1 MVDPADVPRILSD
14 AARLLGDGE
23 LVVFGSAAL
32 AMRLPVGPRT
42 RDVDVWCSPPE
53 RGDLI
58 TALMGEISWY
68 QDKHDAYVEVWGP
81 ETFAAPVD
89 WRARALRLTND
100 DSPRVTL
107 VVPHPHDV
115 LVSKLERW
123 EEQDREHAR
132 AIVAAMPITAAA
144 LDALL
149 SCAPYRTGRI
159 VDPVRIQRFEVHA
172 AALRSGLAAPK

>member
-1 MVDPADVPRILSD
+1 MVDAADVPRILSD
-14 AARLLGDGE
+14 AARLLGAGE
-23 LVVFGSAAL
+23 LFVFGSAAL

-42 RDVDVWCSPPE
+42 RDVDVWCLPAE

-58 TALMGEISWY
+58 TALMGEVSWY

-81 ETFAAPVD
+81 ETFAAPED
-89 WRARALRLTND
+89 WQNRAWRLTNED
-100 DSPRVTL
+100 TPAVTL

-123 EEQDREHAR
+123 EPQDREHAK
-132 AIVAAMPITAAA
+132 AILASAPLTVAR

-149 SCAPYRTGRI
+149 SQAPYRTGRI
-159 VDPVRIQRFEVHA
+159 VDAARVRRFEVHA
-172 AALRSGLAAPK
+172 AELRAALA